1 MQNCYTLLAIVRS
14 ETMKID
20 FLPFNSLY
28 RLSAQIF
35 VGALVIWCMTS
46 FSALAAGDRLTLE
59 LTHAEQ
65 LPVTV
70 TSSGQL
76 KPRTGDLLK
85 LSSEFGDSYEFKSQA
100 AKKSAHGSQVIRGL
114 ADTGARLAMV
124 VSPDGHVQGSLHDG
138 THTYS
143 VVKEGQELV
152 WYRADSH
159 LARPVD
165 HGGHRARKFDR
176 AQRSANFEVD
186 IDAVRR
192 RVLKSLSE
200 ETTHYPRFQE
210 GEATIDLL
218 FYHEAGMEYPEDTA
232 SLATEIANIAM
243 IDSEIAIRFNIAGQ
257 KPLDIDP
264 TLLQEE
270 VLDQMFEREGPFS
283 EIDADRA
290 ANGADLVVA
299 LRANIPEDD
308 DACGIAPVGV
318 QDGGAY
324 RDAFVTVVQW
334 LPADKAMGGSFCT
347 PTTTAHE
354 LGHLLGSSHERRL
367 AEDDEVQAYPYSFG
381 HYGRGFHTIMSY
393 GDEPEKR
400 VFSNPEI
407 TCQNLRCGLPEG
419 DPESANNA
427 RGFTQVRFMLAGYED
442 DSLAPELIKDFRI
455 IDETCDRDDDTEGY
469 RKGPAISNQSPHT
482 IDIRGFSVLTASGKR
497 LDSSYDAGELSL
509 EPGYYLPPQCKALDE
524 ESAFGT
530 EYVESWFTFYD
541 PTTDKLI
548 ESLHLMWEDSYEGD
562 YARVNTASSDGGAVE
577 GHTARL
583 VKEGEPLALNFVPA
597 EGHTLV
603 GVQSSWGGAL
613 QGTVFQVDSISSD
626 CRIEPEFVL
635 SVPPTTDPFLA
646 VRLEEPVDG
655 DVLSGTGNLRGFAVA
670 AEGIDRVEIW
680 MNGEYKF
687 DAPYGGTRDDV
698 AASPDYEGIEGAD
711 LSGYSLAWSYTLF
724 DIGMNTIEAI
734 AYDNAGNSKTATSV
748 FEVVKFHKDWIPD
761 PDTVQLDQGG
771 SCLLEG
777 NEITILDA
785 LIEEQ
790 PYDIT
795 LKWKTGSQSLQINDI
810 R

>member
-1 MQNCYTLLAIVRS
+1 M
-14 ETMKID
+14 D
-20 FLPFNSLY
+20 FSPLNTLY
-28 RLSAQIF
+28 R
-35 VGALVIWCMTS
+35 
-46 FSALAAGDRLTLE
+46 FSARKVACALMAWCVTSLPALATGDRLTLE
-59 LTHAEQ
+59 LTQAEQ

-70 TSSGQL
+70 TSSLQL

-85 LSSEFGDSYEFKSQA
+85 LSSEFGDSYEFKIQA

-124 VSPDGHVQGSLHDG
+124 VSEDGHAQGSLYDG
-138 THTYS
+138 VNSYR
-143 VVKEGQELV
+143 VVQEGQELV
-152 WYRADSH
+152 WYRADPY

-165 HGGHRARKFDR
+165 HGGHRLRQFGK

-186 IDAVRR
+186 IDAVKRT
-192 RVLKSLSE
+192 VLKNLSE
-200 ETTHYPRFQE
+200 ETIHYPTFQS
-210 GEATIDLL
+210 GEANIDLL

-232 SLATEIANIAM
+232 ALATEIANIAM
-243 IDSEIAIRFNIAGQ
+243 IDSEIAIRFNIVGQ

-283 EIDADRA
+283 EIEADRA
-290 ANGADLVVA
+290 LYGADLAVA
-299 LRANIPEDD
+299 LRANIPTDD

-334 LPADKAMGGSFCT
+334 LPADKATGGEYCT
-347 PTTTAHE
+347 NTTTAHE

-367 AEDDEVQAYPYSFG
+367 AEEDEVQAYPYSFG
-381 HYGRGFHTIMSY
+381 HYGNGFHTLMSY
-393 GDEPEKR
+393 GDEPEIK
-400 VFSNPEI
+400 VFSNPNLGA
-407 TCQNLRCGLPEG
+407 CRNLRCGLPEG
-419 DPESANNA
+419 DPESADNA

-442 DSLAPELIKDFRI
+442 ESLAPELIKDFRM
-455 IDETCDRDDDTEGY
+455 IDESCDRDDDTEGY

-482 IDIRGFSVLTASGKR
+482 IDIRGFSVLTASGER

-509 EPGYYLPPQCKALDE
+509 EPGYYLPPKCKALDE

-541 PTTDKLI
+541 PTTDRLI
-548 ESLHLMWEDSYEGD
+548 ESLHLMWDDSYEGA
-562 YARVNTASSDGGAVE
+562 YARVYTSSSDEGAVE
-577 GHTARL
+577 GHTTRL

-597 EGHTLV
+597 DGHTLV
-603 GVQSSWGGAL
+603 GVESSCGGAL
-613 QGTVFQVDSISSD
+613 EGTVFQVDSISSD

-635 SVPPTTDPFLA
+635 SVPPTTDPFLE

-670 AEGIDRVEIW
+670 SEGIDRVEIW

-734 AYDNAGNSKTATSV
+734 AYDNAGNSATATSV
-748 FEVVKFHKDWIPD
+748 FEVVKFHKNRIRD

-771 SCLLEG
+771 SCLVEG